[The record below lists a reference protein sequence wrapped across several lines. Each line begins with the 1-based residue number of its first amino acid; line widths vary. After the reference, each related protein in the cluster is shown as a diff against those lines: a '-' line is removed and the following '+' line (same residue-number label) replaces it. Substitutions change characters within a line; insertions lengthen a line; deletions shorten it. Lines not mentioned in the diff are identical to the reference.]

1 MANKIIL
8 IFAFIFSSISF
19 CQSGIYS
26 IGNVKV
32 VENGKRTDTWTN
44 SGKIIVRE
52 KKKNKVLFIIRYG
65 DYKVRLKTIPEYLE
79 KHKKIFYYNHK
90 FFKGKES
97 TVTFTENSK
106 GEKHIQLYT
115 DDELKTMLYFQIMNK
130 EDL

>member
-1 MANKIIL
+1 MINKIIL

-32 VENGKRTDTWTN
+32 IENGKRTDTWTN

-65 DYKVRLKTIPEYLE
+65 NYKIKLKTIPEYNK
-79 KHKKIFYYNHK
+79 KHNQVFYYNHK
-90 FFKGKES
+90 FSKGKES
-97 TVTFTENSK
+97 TVIFMENSK
-106 GEKHIQLYT
+106 GQKYIQLYT